1 MLTTINRRVI
11 CWWLA
16 GVQLFSRRRED
27 FRRAGERGDENIT
40 KALYAALAV
49 GVATLVAGAITAFVN
64 GKLPLIGGQ

>member
-1 MLTTINRRVI
+1 MLTTLNYRITT
-11 CWWLA
+11 WWLA
-16 GVQLFSRRRED
+16 AIELFARRREE

-49 GVATLVAGAITAFVN
+49 GVATLIAGAITAFVN